1 MDPRK
6 LGKTIKRVMSPILDS
21 ASSSTASIQRTF
33 RLLPERTK
41 DSEKDKRPELT
52 AFQEYQ
58 LARTCP
64 SNWAWGRSRRQDG
77 YECAYGGHF
86 VSDKELATGIL
97 PNDKFHHLIPDRLD
111 RWIFL
116 ENKGGEPF
124 SKPNGG
130 M

>member
-1 MDPRK
+1 MR
-6 LGKTIKRVMSPILDS
+6 IKRIMSPILEQ
-21 ASSSTASIQRTF
+21 ASSSTSSIQKVLG
-33 RLLPERTK
+33 LLPQRAEKSQK
-41 DSEKDKRPELT
+41 DEKKPKLT

-58 LARTCP
+58 LARVCP
-64 SNWAWGRSRRQDG
+64 SGWAWGRSRKRDG

-86 VSDKELATGIL
+86 VSDEELATGIL
-97 PNDKFHHLIPDRLD
+97 PNDKFRHLLPDRLD

-124 SKPNGG
+124 AKPNGG

>member
-1 MDPRK
+1 MDPRNLSSK
-6 LGKTIKRVMSPILDS
+6 IKRILSPILEQ

-33 RLLPERTK
+33 RLLPERDEK
-41 DSEKDKRPELT
+41 SEKDKRPEPT

-58 LARTCP
+58 LARACP
-64 SNWAWGRSRRQDG
+64 SGWAWGRSRRRDG

-97 PNDKFHHLIPDRLD
+97 PNDKFRHLIPDRLD

-124 SKPNGG
+124 SKLNGG